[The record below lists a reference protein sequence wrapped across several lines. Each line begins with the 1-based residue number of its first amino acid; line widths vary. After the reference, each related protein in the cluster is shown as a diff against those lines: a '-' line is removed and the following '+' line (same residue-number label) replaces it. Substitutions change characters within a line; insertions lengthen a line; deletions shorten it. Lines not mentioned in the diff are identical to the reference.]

1 MAGVSGGTK
10 VLPPSSVVRNA
21 ASAVNPRRRSVATT
35 HASVQLRP
43 HSAWKSLVS
52 LRKIVLSRKA
62 CPETLFVR
70 VSTPRRC
77 PSFRVFTVEIF
88 ATIICEMC
96 LSPSF
101 ASGRTGT
108 RHRKTRSVRL
118 VNGQIVMESMPSED
132 LS

>member
-70 VSTPRRC
+70 VSTSRHC
-77 PSFRVFTVEIF
+77 PIFQAFTVEILSI
-88 ATIICEMC
+88 TICEWR
-96 LSPSF
+96 LSPFS

-118 VNGQIVMESMPSED
+118 VNGQSVMESMPSED